1 MPSVNARSNFNYITL
16 LSILVVLLSTG
27 CASTNYLLKSEIL
40 DYKSRAETFS
50 NGAVQVTASALSDDE
65 ASDVYGLTLA
75 RKGVQP
81 VWIEVENGDEEAYW
95 LMSPGVDP
103 NFFAASEVAEAFA
116 TTHEDETREVLE
128 RRFQALAFRNPVPP
142 GMKVSG
148 FVLTHHDEGVKIIQV
163 DLVAN
168 RRHKSFT
175 FFSTIPGFYSD
186 YSKREGFMHKPGG
199 FERNVYADEEVTDY
213 IDDDSFRSA
222 LEALPCCVTNK
233 DGSRNGD
240 PLNLVIIG
248 GIDDAMPAL
257 VRRGWRPTE
266 QTYLGSVMKMM
277 KSGLSGERYPYAPIS
292 PLYLYGRPQ
301 DFALQKARDNIHQR
315 NHLRLWLSP
324 MSYHGKSVWVGQI
337 SRDIGTRFTI
347 HSPYLTTHKIDP
359 DVDEARTALQED
371 MVYSQSL
378 LKLGLVKGVGAA
390 TKDAPRR
397 NLTTDPYYT
406 DGFRAVLIFDVKPT
420 AITGIQFLPWEG
432 RKGGFIQQSIQQE
445 QR

>member
-1 MPSVNARSNFNYITL
+1 MPSVNARSNLNYITL
-16 LSILVVLLSTG
+16 LSILVLFSAG
-27 CASTNYLLKSEIL
+27 CASTNYLHKSEIL

-50 NGAVQVTASALSDDE
+50 NGAVQITASALSDDE
-65 ASDVYGLTLA
+65 AYEVYGLTLA
-75 RKGVQP
+75 RKGVQA
-81 VWIEVENGDEEAYW
+81 VWIEVDNGDEEAYW

-116 TTHEDETREVLE
+116 TTHEDETQEVLE

-148 FVLTHHDEGVKIIQV
+148 FVLTHRDEGVKIIQV

-175 FFSTIPGFYSD
+175 IFSTIPGFYSD
-186 YSKREGFMHKPGG
+186 YSKRGSFV
-199 FERNVYADEEVTDY
+199 RNVYPDDEVTDY
-213 IDDDSFRSA
+213 TDEDSFRLA
-222 LEALPCCVTNK
+222 LEALPCCVTNE

-240 PLNLVIIG
+240 PLNLVIVG

-266 QTYLGSVMKMM
+266 QTWIGSVIKMIR
-277 KSGLSGERYPYAPIS
+277 SGLSGERYPYAPVS

-315 NHLRLWLSP
+315 NHLRLWMSP
-324 MSYHGKSVWVGQI
+324 MRYHGKSVWVGQI
-337 SRDIGTRFTI
+337 SRDIGSRFTI

-378 LKLGLVKGVGAA
+378 VKLGLVSGVGAA

-406 DGFRAVLIFDVKPT
+406 DGFRGVLIFDVKSTP
-420 AITGIQFLPWEG
+420 ITGIRFLPWEG
-432 RKGGFIQQSIQQE
+432 RKGGFIQQSTQQE